1 MNSLEGSFC
10 TGSTLIAMPFAWIEP
25 TGNLDAVFSVI
36 TAPCTLAEA
45 LADGETNLVQAGE
58 TIASMFAMRMKASK
72 GKSVEA

>member
-1 MNSLEGSFC
+1 
-10 TGSTLIAMPFAWIEP
+10 MPFAWIKP

-45 LADGETNLVQAGE
+45 LADGETNFVQAGE
-58 TIASMFAMRMKASK
+58 TIVSMLAMSMKASK